1 MESWERRFEA
11 FIAGRAEAADA
22 AHDHVHVRRVVRLA
36 RRIAEAE
43 GADLAVVIPAA
54 WLHDCVSVP
63 KGSPMRER
71 ASALAARAAGE
82 FLREAGYPPDA
93 IPDVE
98 HAIEAHS
105 FTAGIAPRTLAA
117 RVVQDADRL
126 DALGAL
132 GIARCLMLGG
142 EGGKPLHHPTE
153 PFPERR
159 APDDASF
166 VLDHFY
172 AKLLKLEG
180 LMTTE
185 TGRRLARER
194 TAFVRSF
201 LDRLGQEIA

>member
-11 FIAGRAEAADA
+11 FLAGRVEEADA
-22 AHDHVHVRRVVRLA
+22 AHDHGHVRRVVRLA

-126 DALGAL
+126 DALGAI

-159 APDDASF
+159 DPDDASF

-180 LMTTE
+180 LMTTAA
-185 TGRRLARER
+185 GRREARER
-194 TAFVRSF
+194 AAFVRSF
-201 LDRLGQEIA
+201 LDRLRAEIS